1 MIKKT
6 IMKTRFYFIL
16 FALFLTCN
24 TFAQIGIG
32 GVPRE
37 GALLDFSQGLNDTK
51 GIVLPIVSLDSI
63 NLVYHDGT
71 LLVDRDDKV
80 VKVRWNGRWRKLSD
94 PGSFDPIMVNSQA
107 RTTAA
112 ILPIDVNAEDLS
124 SKIVIGNQN
133 TSVDG
138 MVVLE
143 ASDKALVLPYVED
156 PHLNIP
162 MPVAGTV
169 CYDTK
174 AKAIAIFD
182 GKVWSYWK

>member
-1 MIKKT
+1 
-6 IMKTRFYFIL
+6 MKTRFYFIL
-16 FALFLTCN
+16 SALFITTNL
-24 TFAQIGIG
+24 FAQVGIA
-32 GVPRE
+32 GVPRD
-37 GALLDFSQGLNDTK
+37 GALLDFAEGAIDTK
-51 GIVLPIVSLDSI
+51 GIILPIVSLDV

-71 LLVDRDDKV
+71 LLVDRDDKI
-80 VKVRWNGRWRKLSD
+80 VKVRWNGSWRELSD
-94 PGSFDPIMVNSQA
+94 PGSFDPVVVNSQP

-112 ILPIDVNAEDLS
+112 ILPTNVNTEDLT
-124 SKIVIGNQN
+124 SKIVIGDQN
-133 TSVDG
+133 TNVDG

-143 ASDKALVLPYVED
+143 SVDKALVLPYVED